1 MFERELYL
9 FIYSSM
15 LDLSDLRKSCEDRH
29 IPLISV
35 QTQDFLVNRLE
46 RNQPKRV
53 LEIWSAVW
61 YSSIVISQTI
71 SKRWGTLTSFEISY
85 PAYLEAL
92 KNIEKAEINNVVLYP
107 FDINEILLE
116 KFFSQKFDAAFI
128 DAQKSQYWDYLQKI
142 RSHLAPENTLLL
154 DDVIKYQNK
163 LGQLYQFLEKMHINY
178 EILDTE
184 PGDRVMLIESQS
196 KQSWLKSIY
205 YI

>member
-1 MFERELYL
+1 MLEQYL
-9 FIYSSM
+9 A
-15 LDLSDLRKSCEDRH
+15 DLRQSCESRR
-29 IPLISV
+29 IPLISKET
-35 QTQDFLVNRLE
+35 QTFIISWLNRH
-46 RNQPKRV
+46 QPKRV

-71 SKRWGTLTSFEISY
+71 SKWWGTLTSFEISY

-92 KNIEKAEINNVVLYP
+92 KNIEKANCNNVVLYP
-107 FDINEILLE
+107 FDINEISLE

-163 LGQLYQFLEKMHINY
+163 LTWLYKFIEKMQINY
-178 EILDTE
+178 EIFDTE
-184 PGDRVMLIESQS
+184 PGDGVMLIE
-196 KQSWLKSIY
+196 
-205 YI
+205 

>member
-1 MFERELYL
+1 
-9 FIYSSM
+9 M
-15 LDLSDLRKSCEDRH
+15 LQQFLSDLRKSCEDRH

-35 QTQDFLVNRLE
+35 QTQDFIISWLE
-46 RNQPKRV
+46 RNQPKRI

-61 YSSIVISQTI
+61 FSSIII
-71 SKRWGTLTSFEISY
+71 SKTIQRRWGTLTSFEISY

-92 KNIEKAEINNVVLYP
+92 KNIEKANLNNVVLYP

-154 DDVIKYQNK
+154 DDFIKYQK
-163 LGQLYQFLEKMHINY
+163 
-178 EILDTE
+178 
-184 PGDRVMLIESQS
+184 
-196 KQSWLKSIY
+196 
-205 YI
+205 

>member
-1 MFERELYL
+1 
-9 FIYSSM
+9 M
-15 LDLSDLRKSCEDRH
+15 LQQFLSGLRKSCEDRH
-29 IPLISV
+29 IPLISI
-35 QTQDFLVNRLE
+35 QTQDFIISWLE

-61 YSSIVISQTI
+61 FSSIVISKTI
-71 SKRWGTLTSFEISY
+71 QQRWGTLTSFEISY

-92 KNIEKAEINNVVLYP
+92 KNIEKANLNNVVLYP

-163 LGQLYQFLEKMHINY
+163 LIWLYQFIEKMQINY
-178 EILDTE
+178 KIFDTE
-184 PGDRVMLIESQS
+184 PGDGVMLIE
-196 KQSWLKSIY
+196 
-205 YI
+205 

>member
-1 MFERELYL
+1 
-9 FIYSSM
+9 M

-35 QTQDFLVNRLE
+35 QTQDFIINRLE

-92 KNIEKAEINNVVLYP
+92 KNIEKAEISNVVLYP
-107 FDINEILLE
+107 FDINEISLE

-163 LGQLYQFLEKMHINY
+163 LTWLYQFLEKMQINY
-178 EILDTE
+178 EIFDTE
-184 PGDRVMLIESQS
+184 PGDGVMLIE
-196 KQSWLKSIY
+196 
-205 YI
+205 

>member
-35 QTQDFLVNRLE
+35 QTQDFLINRLE

-71 SKRWGTLTSFEISY
+71 SKWWGTLASFEISY

-92 KNIEKAEINNVVLYP
+92 KNIEKAELNNVVLYP
-107 FDINEILLE
+107 FDINEISLE

-128 DAQKSQYWDYLQKI
+128 DAQKSQYGDYLQKI
-142 RSHLAPENTLLL
+142 RSHLEPENTLLL

-163 LGQLYQFLEKMHINY
+163 LIWLYQFIEKMQINY
-178 EILDTE
+178 EIFDTE
-184 PGDRVMLIESQS
+184 PGDGVMMIE
-196 KQSWLKSIY
+196 
-205 YI
+205 

>member
-35 QTQDFLVNRLE
+35 QTQDFIINWLE

-53 LEIWSAVW
+53 LEIWAAVW

-92 KNIEKAEINNVVLYP
+92 KNIEKAEINNAVLYP
-107 FDINEILLE
+107 FDINEISLE

-163 LGQLYQFLEKMHINY
+163 LTWLYQFLEKMQINY
-178 EILDTE
+178 EIFDTE
-184 PGDRVMLIESQS
+184 PGDGVMLIE
-196 KQSWLKSIY
+196 
-205 YI
+205 

>member
-9 FIYSSM
+9 FITSSM

-35 QTQDFLVNRLE
+35 QTQDFLISWLE
-46 RNQPKRV
+46 RHQPKRV

-107 FDINEILLE
+107 FDINEISLE

-163 LGQLYQFLEKMHINY
+163 LIQLYQFLEKMQINY
-178 EILDTE
+178 EIFDTE
-184 PGDRVMLIESQS
+184 PWDGVMLIE
-196 KQSWLKSIY
+196 
-205 YI
+205 

>member
-35 QTQDFLVNRLE
+35 QTQDFIINRLE
-46 RNQPKRV
+46 HNQPKRV

-107 FDINEILLE
+107 FDINEISLE

-163 LGQLYQFLEKMHINY
+163 LTWLYQFIEKMQINY
-178 EILDTE
+178 EIFDTE
-184 PGDRVMLIESQS
+184 PGDGVMLIE
-196 KQSWLKSIY
+196 
-205 YI
+205 

>member
-35 QTQDFLVNRLE
+35 QTQDFLINWLE
-46 RNQPKRV
+46 RHQPKRV

-71 SKRWGTLTSFEISY
+71 SKRWGTLASFEISY

-92 KNIEKAEINNVVLYP
+92 KNIEKAEINNIVLYP
-107 FDINEILLE
+107 FDINEIVLE

-142 RSHLAPENTLLL
+142 RSHLTPENTLLL

-163 LGQLYQFLEKMHINY
+163 LVQLYQFIEKMQINY
-178 EILDTE
+178 EIFDTE
-184 PGDRVMLIESQS
+184 PGDGVMLIE
-196 KQSWLKSIY
+196 
-205 YI
+205 

>member
-1 MFERELYL
+1 MSQQYL
-9 FIYSSM
+9 A
-15 LDLSDLRKSCEDRH
+15 DLRKSCEERH
-29 IPLISV
+29 IPLISI
-35 QTQDFLVNRLE
+35 QTQDFLVGWLE

-71 SKRWGTLTSFEISY
+71 SKWWGTLTSFEISY

-92 KNIEKAEINNVVLYP
+92 KNIENADCNNVVLYP
-107 FDINEILLE
+107 FDINEVSLE

-163 LGQLYQFLEKMHINY
+163 LGQLYQLLKKKQINY
-178 EILDTE
+178 KIFDTE
-184 PGDRVMLIESQS
+184 PWDGVMLIE
-196 KQSWLKSIY
+196 
-205 YI
+205 

>member
-1 MFERELYL
+1 
-9 FIYSSM
+9 M
-15 LDLSDLRKSCEDRH
+15 LQKYLSDLRKSCEDRH

-35 QTQDFLVNRLE
+35 QTQDFLVSWLE

-61 YSSIVISQTI
+61 YSSIVISKTI
-71 SKRWGTLTSFEISY
+71 QQRWGTLSSFEISY

-92 KNIEKAEINNVVLYP
+92 KNIENANCNNVVLYP
-107 FDINEILLE
+107 FDINEISLE

-163 LGQLYQFLEKMHINY
+163 LAWLYQFIEKMQINY
-178 EILDTE
+178 EIFDTE
-184 PGDRVMLIESQS
+184 PWDGVMLIE
-196 KQSWLKSIY
+196 
-205 YI
+205 

>member
-1 MFERELYL
+1 
-9 FIYSSM
+9 M
-15 LDLSDLRKSCEDRH
+15 LDLSDLRKSCEYRH

-35 QTQDFLVNRLE
+35 QTQDFIINRLE
-46 RNQPKRV
+46 RNHPKRV

-71 SKRWGTLTSFEISY
+71 SKWWGTLTSFEISY

-107 FDINEILLE
+107 FDINEISLE

-163 LGQLYQFLEKMHINY
+163 LTWLYQFLEKMQINY
-178 EILDTE
+178 EIFDTE
-184 PGDRVMLIESQS
+184 PGDWVMLIE
-196 KQSWLKSIY
+196 
-205 YI
+205 

>member
-1 MFERELYL
+1 
-9 FIYSSM
+9 M
-15 LDLSDLRKSCEDRH
+15 LQQFLSGLRKSCEDRH

-35 QTQDFLVNRLE
+35 QTQDFLVSWLE

-92 KNIEKAEINNVVLYP
+92 KNIEKANLNNVVLYP
-107 FDINEILLE
+107 FDINEIVLE

-154 DDVIKYQNK
+154 DDVNKYQNK
-163 LGQLYQFLEKMHINY
+163 LAQLYQLLEKKQINY
-178 EILDTE
+178 EIFDTE
-184 PGDRVMLIESQS
+184 PWDGVMLIE
-196 KQSWLKSIY
+196 
-205 YI
+205 